1 MVVGVWEGLGVM
13 VLARVWVT
21 VGVKVRVCVLVGVK
35 VWLDV
40 GVAGRGVVFSPQ
52 PTLPNSIKSSN
63 NVSRR
68 LAGFQSMKRDAFNRF
83 MQAE

>member
-21 VGVKVRVCVLVGVK
+21 VGVKVGVGVLVGVK
-35 VWLDV
+35 VCVDV
-40 GVAGRGVVFSPQ
+40 GVAGSGMAFSPQ

-68 LAGFQSMKRDAFNRF
+68 LAGFQSMMNGAFNRF
-83 MQAE
+83 MQAV